1 VHRNFPLGRTG
12 RVRSAVG
19 LGLVLPLLVT
29 AFVLPAPSSADEDD
43 LKHRRHSVQNQIED
57 QKVDVDEISADLVKA
72 QARVDAG
79 VKALAAAQS
88 RLADLRIQ
96 VQAAIERDQEM
107 QKQLDAAIVRLENAR
122 ADLLRGKQEVAEQRS
137 ELATFALSTYQGG
150 GLSTLS
156 LGLGLNSQTTQDAVD
171 TFQGLDAVGNKAG
184 VELQQLQASE
194 VILTLTEERVEKTRD
209 EVRKSR
215 IAAAEN
221 LATKQDLEAQAATAE
236 QEVRRQVASLRVERA
251 SVAAAKRTE
260 VSRLNNLEA
269 ERNRIQDQLQKI
281 AERRARQNHSSI
293 NNAPTN
299 GGGYLSYPV
308 NNTYIT
314 SPYGMRLHPIL
325 HVWKLHDGTDF
336 HAACGT
342 PVYAAASGRIISEY
356 YNAGYGN
363 RVIIDHG
370 YVKGVSLSTSYNHL
384 TSFVKGVGSSVQR
397 GELIAYS
404 GTTGYST
411 ACHLHFMVYVNGATT
426 NPMNWL

>member
-1 VHRNFPLGRTG
+1 V
-12 RVRSAVG
+12 V
-19 LGLVLPLLVT
+19 PLLVAT
-29 AFVLPAPSSADEDD
+29 FVHAAPSSADEDG
-43 LKHRRHSVQNQIED
+43 LKHRRNQVENQIED
-57 QKVDVDEISADLVKA
+57 QQDDVDEINADLVAA

-79 VKALAAAQS
+79 VQALAEAQA
-88 RLADLRIQ
+88 RLADLRVQ
-96 VQAAIERDQEM
+96 VQAAIERDQQM
-107 QKQLDAAIVRLENAR
+107 QEALEAAIVRLENAR
-122 ADLLRGKQEVAEQRS
+122 ADLDRGQQAVEDQRS

-156 LGLGLNSQTTQDAVD
+156 LGLGLDAQTTQDAVD

-184 VELQQLQASE
+184 VELQQLEAAE
-194 VILTLTEERVEKTRD
+194 VILRLTEERVEKTRD
-209 EVRKSR
+209 EVRERR
-215 IAAAEN
+215 IEAAEN
-221 LATKQDLEAQAATAE
+221 LATKQALEEQAETAE
-236 QEVRRQVASLRVERA
+236 AEVRTHVAALRVERQA
-251 SVAAAKRTE
+251 VAAAKQKE
-260 VSRLNNLEA
+260 VAQLNNLEA
-269 ERNRIQDQLQKI
+269 ERNRIQEQLRKI
-281 AERRARQNHSSI
+281 AERRARQNHRSLNS
-293 NNAPTN
+293 APTN

-363 RVIIDHG
+363 RIIIDHG

-384 TSFVKGVGSSVQR
+384 TRFVKGVGSRVQR